1 MNTKHYKK
9 IFTEILHLCYVPF
22 FGKKHIQV
30 NINLMFSTWDYFAAI
45 FNQRNSINQ
54 IWHPP
59 PLEVES
65 VYTILEFFT
74 RQFWKFWECFSNS
87 NQVLHIYSQYLRV
100 ANQHIA
106 FQGNMIVGMNYG
118 KYFSGYHSFKWLLMW
133 NVVSIYTVHGCV
145 YLQMSM
151 FSIDMSMLS
160 IDIKMRWTLV
170 LYTYVCRMVLR
181 FLITCSSNNFRS
193 FYTCVSSSSSTL
205 VRKYI
210 GFSFMTAESSI
221 AVHSK

>member
-1 MNTKHYKK
+1 
-9 IFTEILHLCYVPF
+9 
-22 FGKKHIQV
+22 
-30 NINLMFSTWDYFAAI
+30 MFSTWDYFAAFSI
-45 FNQRNSINQ
+45 KEFNQPNLTSSSTWSWVSLHDLDVFHSAVLKIQ
-54 IWHPP
+54 KK
-59 PLEVES
+59 
-65 VYTILEFFT
+65 ILM
-74 RQFWKFWECFSNS
+74 ECFSNS

-170 LYTYVCRMVLR
+170 LHSYVSRMVLR
-181 FLITCSSNNFRS
+181 FLITCSSDNFRS